1 MAVVNVEVGAS
12 TVGDAQV
19 TLSGTPNTMQEIKIN
34 GSALMCEVVFITN
47 DGVVIHNGG
56 TDAAVI
62 GSEKTWPVTADQAY
76 WWPIPKSATD
86 HSIWVASGT
95 ASTVVKIKTYE
106 GV

>member
-12 TVGDAQV
+12 TVGRAEV

-34 GSALMCEVVFITN
+34 GSALMCEVVFVSN

-56 TDAAVI
+56 TDAAVV
-62 GSEKTWPVTADQAY
+62 STEKTFPVSADQGY
-76 WWPIPKSATD
+76 FWPIPKAASD

-95 ASTVVKIKTYE
+95 GSTVVKIATYE
-106 GV
+106 GA